1 MCPGPFPMCAS
12 SHCLSGILITPFPI
26 FAGSEPRSSSNFS
39 LLTGR
44 RAKEYQSI
52 KELFKIQTQCICWAP
67 KRQIMPGTEKKKEK
81 KVEDRWAYLRLA
93 CLREPEIR
101 TCVELGQRLPR
112 AL

>member
-1 MCPGPFPMCAS
+1 
-12 SHCLSGILITPFPI
+12 
-26 FAGSEPRSSSNFS
+26 
-39 LLTGR
+39 
-44 RAKEYQSI
+44 
-52 KELFKIQTQCICWAP
+52 
-67 KRQIMPGTEKKKEK
+67 MPGTEKKKEK